1 MAKPTK
7 FDRQDVINKA
17 TNLYWQKGF
26 HATSMRNLQDVI
38 DMRPGSIY
46 AAFGNKDGLFIEVL
60 KNYTDMGI
68 AMLAECRAQ
77 MTSPIATLKA
87 FVTMQVIDTQTDAP
101 NGMCMLAKTVG
112 ELTEEHQELLTVAKN
127 SLHRIEQAFVSLI
140 EEAQSL
146 GEISEEKDAKRLA
159 SHVVIQINGLRTYA
173 KANNVDASLV
183 PLIDDIFLQH
193 PF

>member
-1 MAKPTK
+1 MAKPAK

-17 TNLYWQKGF
+17 TNLYWKKGF

-46 AAFGNKDGLFIEVL
+46 AAFGNKDGLFLEVL

-68 AMLAECRAQ
+68 SALADCRAENS
-77 MTSPIATLKA
+77 SPIAALKA
-87 FVTMQVIDTQTDAP
+87 FVIMQVVDTQKDAP

-112 ELTEEHQELLTVAKN
+112 ELTDEHQELLTTARS
-127 SLHRIEQAFVSLI
+127 SLLRIEQAFVSLI

-146 GEISEEKDAKRLA
+146 GEISQDKDAKRLA
-159 SHVVIQINGLRTYA
+159 SHVMIQINGLRTYA
-173 KANNVDASLV
+173 TANNGNASLND
-183 PLIDDIFLQH
+183 LINDMFTQY